1 MAKKKKAAGPGFVM
15 VYMVPL
21 LLFYFLSYKLQVDS
35 IANDGT
41 QVGDPKSKKSILQ
54 IGFAVIVYLLVYG
67 FTVKE
72 MSKTCKVGSKNF
84 GLNSFIYSFVPF
96 IFIFGSLL
104 VAMILF
110 PGWKAPFSNTLGY
123 FIVKN
128 VIARKL
134 FSLQEW
140 VRVPEGD
147 QDGLGALKKFNA
159 KNTKTFFVNE
169 LTPDNFFNALKS
181 LNIGTG
187 QQFPFHEE
195 KIQGEQGMEIN
206 PKSKGLNIT
215 KELYKA
221 VVLKDIVSEFI
232 WLFLGGVITY
242 SVAQIYAID
251 HKCQGDSDDNSG
263 ESAIQSRL
271 KKQYTETKN
280 KASEQVPDSSEMTID
295 QND

>member
-1 MAKKKKAAGPGFVM
+1 MAEKKKAAEPGFVM
-15 VYMVPL
+15 IYMIPL
-21 LLFYFLSYKLQVDS
+21 LLFYFLAYKLQVGT
-35 IANDGT
+35 IANDGS

-54 IGFAVIVYLLVYG
+54 IGFAVIVYLIVYG

-72 MSKTCKVGSKNF
+72 MSKNCKVGSKNF
-84 GLNSFIYSFVPF
+84 GLNSFLYSFVPF

-110 PGWKAPFSNTLGY
+110 PGWKSPFSNTIGY

-140 VRVPEGD
+140 VKIPEGEA
-147 QDGLGALKKFNA
+147 DGLGPLKKFNS

-169 LTPDNFFNALKS
+169 LTPENFFNALKS
-181 LNIGTG
+181 LNIGTS

-195 KIQGEQGMEIN
+195 KIQGEQGMEKN

-221 VVLKDIVSEFI
+221 VVMKDIVAEFI

-251 HKCQGDSDDNSG
+251 HRCQASEDDKDG
-263 ESAIQSRL
+263 ESAIQKRL
-271 KKQYTETKN
+271 KQQYASTKA
-280 KASEQVPDSSEMTID
+280 KAEEQVPESSEMGID